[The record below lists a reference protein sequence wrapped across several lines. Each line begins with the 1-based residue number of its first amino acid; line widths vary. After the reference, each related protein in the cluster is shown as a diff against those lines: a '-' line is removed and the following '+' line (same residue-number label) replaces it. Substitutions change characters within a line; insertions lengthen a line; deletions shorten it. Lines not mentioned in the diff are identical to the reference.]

1 MDVLL
6 AVKQVSEK
14 TEAAFSFFRI
24 CLAQG
29 GTCAVDEKSNNW
41 TIIRALQHARHDWMN
56 HIQLI
61 KGYIALGKTEEAERV
76 IEQVVMQA
84 KQEAHLCNLSLPE
97 FSKML
102 ITFNWEVHAFQLEY
116 EVLDTNIRIGEDDHY
131 LASWM
136 SSLFCL
142 IENNIETYAA
152 NHLYLSMEEAEEG
165 IRFFFEFSG
174 IITNTEALTK
184 DLKEIL
190 NAPGVKQFKIHSH
203 SAEAMLFEAVI

>member
-1 MDVLL
+1 MDG
-6 AVKQVSEK
+6 K
-14 TEAAFSFFRI
+14 I
-24 CLAQG
+24 
-29 GTCAVDEKSNNW
+29 NNW

-61 KGYIALGKTEEAERV
+61 KGYIALGRTEEAERV
-76 IEQVVMQA
+76 IEQAVMQA

-102 ITFNWEVHAFQLEY
+102 ITFNWEAHAFQLEY
-116 EVLDTNIRIGEDDHY
+116 EVLDMNIRTGTDDHY

-136 SSLFCL
+136 SSLFSL

-152 NHLYLSMEEAEEG
+152 NHLYLSMEEAEQG

-174 IITNTEALTK
+174 IITNAEVLTK
-184 DLKEIL
+184 ELKEIL
-190 NAPGVKQFKIHSH
+190 SVPCVRQSKIHSH
-203 SAEAMLFEAVI
+203 SAEEMFFEAVV